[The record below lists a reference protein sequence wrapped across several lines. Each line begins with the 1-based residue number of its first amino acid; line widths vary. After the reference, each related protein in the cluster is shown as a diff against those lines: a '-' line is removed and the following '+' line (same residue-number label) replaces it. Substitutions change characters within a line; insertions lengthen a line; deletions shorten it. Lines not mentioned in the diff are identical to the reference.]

1 MAPVLE
7 RGAVVRTGMVAVAI
21 NPGAEI
27 VGPEMVRPDVMP
39 EMVPEMGPEMGPE
52 VRLEMVPM
60 REAAIVV
67 RLEVVPVPITGP
79 GAVVSPALAVGPG
92 RGAGEQQ
99 GGGG

>member
-1 MAPVLE
+1 MAPMLE

-21 NPGAEI
+21 HPGAEI

-39 EMVPEMGPEMGPE
+39 EMASEMGPE

-67 RLEVVPVPITGP
+67 RLDVVPVPKTGP
-79 GAVVSPALAVGPG
+79 GTIVPAALAVRPG
-92 RGAGEQQ
+92 GGAGEQQ